1 MKTELSNSHSNDHLI
16 QAVAA
21 DATVR
26 AIAAVTTGLVDEASK
41 RHGASGTASAAL
53 GRALTGALMLGRTF
67 KDLERI
73 TLQFRGD
80 GPIGTITAEASAQ
93 GTVRGY
99 INNPAADLPPNEQ
112 GKLDV
117 AGVIGQGMMHVIR
130 EAAYE
135 MGFTKEPYYGS
146 VPLVSG
152 EIAEDIVYYLSV
164 SEQIPSAVSLGVFVG
179 PDEVRD
185 CRVIAAGGF
194 LIQTLPGAG
203 PEMIAAIEA
212 SVSRAPHA
220 TEMIRQ
226 GARAREILQI
236 ALGDIPFEVLDERP
250 VEFRCTCS
258 YERAVNIVSC
268 LERDEVED
276 MLEKDKGAEMTCHFC
291 NEVYWLD
298 EAALEKI
305 LAPPLVM

>member
-1 MKTELSNSHSNDHLI
+1 MSNHDHLV
-16 QAVAA
+16 QAITT
-21 DATVR
+21 DATIR
-26 AIAAVTTGLVDEASK
+26 AIAAVTTGLADEACR
-41 RHGASGTASAAL
+41 RHRTSRTATAAL

-73 TLQFRGD
+73 TLQFRGT
-80 GPIGTITAEASAQ
+80 GPLGVITAEAGAS

-99 INNPAADLPPNEQ
+99 VTNPAADLPLNDK

-117 AGVIGQGMMHVIR
+117 AGLVGQGHHGMLYVIR

-135 MGFTKEPYYGS
+135 MGFTREPYCGS

-152 EIAEDIVYYLSV
+152 EIAEDIASYLTA

-194 LIQTLPGAG
+194 LIQALPGADL
-203 PEMIAAIEA
+203 EIIAAIEQ
-212 SVSRAPHA
+212 SVTRAPHA

-226 GARAREILQI
+226 GADAREILQI
-236 ALGDIPFEVLDERP
+236 ALGDIPFEVLDECP
-250 VEFRCTCS
+250 LEFRCTCS
-258 YERAVNIVSC
+258 YERAVNIVTA
-268 LERDEVED
+268 LGNEEVED
-276 MLEKDKGAEMTCHFC
+276 MLAKDKGAELTCHFC
-291 NEVYWLD
+291 SEVYWLD
-298 EAALEKI
+298 EAALAGI
-305 LAPPLVM
+305 LEPPLPLVM

>member
-1 MKTELSNSHSNDHLI
+1 MSRRKHAVSSPDHLV
-16 QAVAA
+16 QAMSA
-21 DATVR
+21 DATIR
-26 AIAAVTTGLVDEASK
+26 AIAAVTTDLADEACR
-41 RHGASGTASAAL
+41 RHRLSRTAAAAL

-80 GPIGTITAEASAQ
+80 GPLGTITAEAGAL

-99 INNPAADLPPNEQ
+99 VTHPAAELPLNQ
-112 GKLDV
+112 NGKLDV
-117 AGVIGQGMMHVIR
+117 AGLVGHGMLHVIR

-152 EIAEDIVYYLSV
+152 EIAEDIAYYLRI

-194 LIQTLPGAG
+194 LIQTLPGADA
-203 PEMIAAIEA
+203 EIIAAIEQ
-212 SVSRAPHA
+212 SVTRAPHA

-226 GARAREILQI
+226 GADARKILQL
-236 ALGDIPFEVLDERP
+236 ALGEIPFAVLAECP
-250 VEFRCTCS
+250 LEFRCTCS
-258 YERAVNIVSC
+258 DERAVNIVTA
-268 LERDEVED
+268 LGTEEVED
-276 MLEKDKGAEMTCHFC
+276 MLEKDKGAELTCHFC
-291 NEVYWLD
+291 SEVYWLD

-305 LAPPLVM
+305 LAPPVMM